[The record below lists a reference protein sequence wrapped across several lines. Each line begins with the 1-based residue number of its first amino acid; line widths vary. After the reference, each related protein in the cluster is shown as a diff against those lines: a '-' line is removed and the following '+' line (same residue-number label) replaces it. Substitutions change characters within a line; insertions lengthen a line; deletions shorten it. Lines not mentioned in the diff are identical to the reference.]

1 MIILTIVWLCLKLK
15 HNSNIGI
22 QTTLH
27 SIVISPELVELLEKL
42 CCVWT
47 ATRDFKQRK
56 FNYPLWIAKYRYG
69 LTLQINRNLFHVFLL
84 ILLTGDVA
92 TNPGPSS
99 CKNNICCLSFNARS
113 LCSFN
118 NLSDGMLVS
127 NLMSFQN
134 LVYGENLDLI
144 AVTKTW
150 LKDNISDN
158 EILLYGYN
166 IIRSCFWQTWRWSVI
181 SNT

>member
-1 MIILTIVWLCLKLK
+1 M
-15 HNSNIGI
+15 
-22 QTTLH
+22 
-27 SIVISPELVELLEKL
+27 
-42 CCVWT
+42 
-47 ATRDFKQRK
+47 
-56 FNYPLWIAKYRYG
+56 
-69 LTLQINRNLFHVFLL
+69 FLL
-84 ILLTGDVA
+84 ILLAGDVA

-144 AVTKTW
+144 AVTERW

-158 EILLYGYN
+158 EILPYAD
-166 IIRSCFWQTWRWSVI
+166 IIS
-181 SNT
+181 